1 MIHPTALIAP
11 GARIGAGVHVAA
23 YAVIEEDVVIGDGSR
38 IAAHA
43 VIKRH
48 TRMGARNRVGEHA
61 VVGGDPQDLKFNADT
76 LSYTDIGDD
85 NVLREGVTIHRG
97 SRPDSVTRVGN
108 SCFLMA
114 YCHIAHDCAI
124 GSHVIMANTS
134 TLGGEVVIFDRAFV
148 SGAAN
153 VHQFCRIGRN
163 AMIGG
168 CSKIT
173 QDCLPFC
180 VTDGNP
186 SRARGLN
193 LVGLRRSGFA
203 ASDIAALKDAY
214 RMLHQ
219 HVPLATAVERMKAS
233 ASAPVQE
240 LAAFLQSGKRG
251 FAHPRG

>member
-1 MIHPTALIAP
+1 MIHPTAVIDP
-11 GARIGAGVHVAA
+11 GARIGAGVRIAA
-23 YAVIEEDVVIGDGSR
+23 YAVIEEDVVIGEGCR

-48 TRMGARNRVGEHA
+48 TRMGARNLVGEH
-61 VVGGDPQDLKFNADT
+61 VVIGGDPQDLKFDPGT
-76 LSYTDIGDD
+76 LSGVELGDD

-97 SRPDSVTRVGN
+97 SRPDSFTRVGN

-124 GSHVIMANTS
+124 GNHVIMANTA
-134 TLGGEVVIFDRAFV
+134 TLGGEVVVFDRAFL
-148 SGAAN
+148 SGAVN

-168 CSKIT
+168 CSKVT
-173 QDCLPFC
+173 QDVLPYC
-180 VTDGNP
+180 ITDGNP
-186 SRARGLN
+186 GRARGLN

-203 ASDIAALKDAY
+203 PADIAALKEAY
-214 RMLHQ
+214 RMLYQ
-219 HVPLATAVERMKAS
+219 RLPLATAIERMQAS

-240 LAAFLQSGKRG
+240 LAAFMASAKRG
-251 FAHPRG
+251 FAHPRH